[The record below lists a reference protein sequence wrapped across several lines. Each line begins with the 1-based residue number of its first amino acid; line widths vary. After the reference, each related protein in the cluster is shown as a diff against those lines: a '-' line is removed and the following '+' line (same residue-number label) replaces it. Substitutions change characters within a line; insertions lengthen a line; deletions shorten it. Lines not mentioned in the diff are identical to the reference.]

1 MEIQYTSHAQERG
14 MERFGVLFTQDE
26 LMELVE
32 RIHAG
37 DAEYI
42 GKGNKKATIWMIEYN
57 GQKVYPVIDFDAK
70 FILTFLTK
78 PMAYRTAKRNRNNLC
93 TLI

>member
-1 MEIQYTSHAQERG
+1 
-14 MERFGVLFTQDE
+14 MERFGIYLTQDE

-57 GQKVYPVIDFDAK
+57 NQKIYPVIDFDAK

-78 PMAYRTAKRNRNNLC
+78 PMAYRTAKRNRNNPCNLN
-93 TLI
+93 